1 MTHDD
6 ALPAR
11 FTLAEVAAFLDGS
24 GTLDGVAFGERH
36 PTEPGAYWWRKHLRA
51 ALAAR
56 AVPVAVVLKGALD
69 TLAEYGCSD
78 TRLYKPGDAPDQEW
92 GVPLYAAPPALPPGA
107 REAMRMAADALRAIV
122 RHWDEFGP
130 EHGFDEVVDQARR
143 TLEPGP
149 PLRFPHDDMGTP
161 T

>member
-1 MTHDD
+1 MLNTGTETFD
-6 ALPAR
+6 AKEMELLEQAR
-11 FTLAEVAAFLDGS
+11 IALEAEDA
-24 GTLDGVAFGERH
+24 
-36 PTEPGAYWWRKHLRA
+36 A
-51 ALAAR
+51 ALAA
-56 AVPVAVVLKGALD
+56 AAAADAAEAAAAGAPAPVVEAPAAAPVA
-69 TLAEYGCSD
+69 
-78 TRLYKPGDAPDQEW
+78 AP
-92 GVPLYAAPPALPPGA
+92 AAPAAAPTPVAAPVAQAPAAPAAAPSGA

-161 T
+161 I